1 MIRTDKRLRLC
12 ICLLA
17 LNLGFIWGNSLLPGH
32 ISGALSDFVKTVIGW
47 LLPGDGEHTPGGG
60 LLRKLAHFTEFASLG
75 VLLFWLVGML
85 RNKHWE
91 RFAWPLLAGTGV
103 AAVDET
109 IQCFVPLRGPALKDV
124 GIDTLGVITGIVII
138 SLIYQ
143 IKRKTTKYSE
153 EIR

>member
-1 MIRTDKRLRLC
+1 M
-12 ICLLA
+12 
-17 LNLGFIWGNSLLPGH
+17 
-32 ISGALSDFVKTVIGW
+32 
-47 LLPGDGEHTPGGG
+47 
-60 LLRKLAHFTEFASLG
+60 
-75 VLLFWLVGML
+75 
-85 RNKHWE
+85 
-91 RFAWPLLAGTGV
+91 WPLLAGAGV